1 MGSLHLSSSRT
12 NLLLAMTK
20 TEKAQ
25 EINRINELNRRLFKL
40 DMDIKGAAQGGQ
52 IRLLEKERV
61 EVETELMV
69 HYGTEKYG
77 LIHKN

>member
-12 NLLLAMTK
+12 NLLLAMTA
-20 TEKAQ
+20 TEK
-25 EINRINELNRRLFKL
+25 EIQRINELNRKLFKL
-40 DMDIKGAAQGGQ
+40 DMDIKGAAQDGQ